1 MDKTTIIKK
10 TPVSPGEV
18 TKFLFEQFEGVK
30 EAAISHVVA
39 NGQGGNLYVVLLHVE
54 GKDGT
59 AASGKA
65 ELSSEPRVDE
75 FDRDLSEQLMDL
87 FGGGLAFD
95 GCDIDPNKPHCAGSG
110 DGYRHRGKHSEPK
123 VPGDQ
128 GHKTAKK
135 EGHAKKHAFVS
146 SEVPVSKIQSI
157 FKTLASIGKF
167 GVGE

>member
-1 MDKTTIIKK
+1 MDKTTTKK
-10 TPVSPGEV
+10 IPVSPSEV
-18 TKFLFEQFEGVK
+18 TKFLFEKFEGVK

-39 NGQGGNLYVVLLHVE
+39 NGQGSHLYVVLLHVN

-65 ELSSEPRVDE
+65 ELSSEPRIDE
-75 FDRDLSEQLMDL
+75 LDRDLSEQLTNL
-87 FGGGLAFD
+87 FGSGLAFD

-123 VPGDQ
+123 VPGDN
-128 GHKTAKK
+128 GHKSAKK
-135 EGHAKKHAFVS
+135 EGASKKHAFVS
-146 SEVPVSKIQSI
+146 SQVPVSRIEPI
-157 FKTLASIGKF
+157 FKTLASIGEF